1 MFRDTFVTFD
11 QKCAK
16 MNNTLVIFLLKH
28 SRQSSEVAA
37 NRVNESSYWDDLR
50 SEGKSEESFKDRVE
64 HSPPGR
70 RTPTRTGTGKI

>member
-1 MFRDTFVTFD
+1 MKHFGYFPEE
-11 QKCAK
+11 
-16 MNNTLVIFLLKH
+16 TLSPVL
-28 SRQSSEVAA
+28 RGRSEQGY
-37 NRVNESSYWDDLR
+37 ESSYWDDLR